1 MYMYTSKIFK
11 KSFKKIMDF
20 GFKKLVFAIDFKIKV
35 LQKVKEF
42 IK

>member
-20 GFKKLVFAIDFKIKV
+20 SFKKLKQAIKSLTI
-35 LQKVKEF
+35 
-42 IK
+42 